1 MVRDKAAIAAA
12 AGIVVIIHACMNY
25 TFSNSHLTADN
36 LLVEPAPIIAPE
48 IECVMLTGIPNQASV
63 VNIIPQPVSAQNP

>member
-1 MVRDKAAIAAA
+1 
-12 AGIVVIIHACMNY
+12 MNY

-36 LLVEPAPIIAPE
+36 LLIEPAPIIAPE
-48 IECVMLTGIPNQASV
+48 IECIMLTGIPNQASV